1 MRSSSWLLSGKEA
14 RNNHQN
20 RCNDEDGD
28 GGDDDG
34 DGDDDDGGGDDMV
47 KYCTFQQVMKILKTI
62 NPAVQDDVDNDLVM
76 SRGSSNPDFAAW
88 VPIEFSLGAPSY

>member
-1 MRSSSWLLSGKEA
+1 MRSSSWLQSGKEG

-28 GGDDDG
+28 GDDDDG
-34 DGDDDDGGGDDMV
+34 DGNGDNDDEVLHFSSSDEN
-47 KYCTFQQVMKILKTI
+47 I
-62 NPAVQDDVDNDLVM
+62 AAEDDVDNDLVM

-88 VPIEFSLGAPSY
+88 VPLEFSLGAPSY